1 MVSCMACSWFCAS
14 DDSVMPTVR
23 LAAMNSSAA
32 RYTLNSEPWNG
43 TWKTKRAASRMM
55 LAWISPIAM

>member
-1 MVSCMACSWFCAS
+1 MACSWFCAS

-32 RYTLNSEPWNG
+32 RYTAVTEPTKG
-43 TWKTKRAASRMM
+43 TSKIQRAASSTMVD
-55 LAWISPIAM
+55 WISPMKM